1 MSAVQGAVTLKDR
14 VAQILATEIAPAL
27 QMNGTDLEVIEV
39 IDGVARIR
47 FRGVCAGCPS
57 TVMSL
62 LMGIEQELRRH
73 VPEVEYIEPVV

>member
-1 MSAVQGAVTLKDR
+1 MPGSETAGNIKDR
-14 VAQILATEIAPAL
+14 VAYVLVTEIAPAL
-27 QMNGTDLEVIEV
+27 QMNGTDLEVVEV

-47 FRGVCAGCPS
+47 FQGACAGCPS

-62 LMGIEQELRRH
+62 VMGIEQELRKH